1 MQVWQSFKNA
11 FVPACLNFALDSG
24 DLFCWYKWKSDF
36 YELWRW
42 VRLHL
47 ILTIRDIYINS
58 NLKPLTKFISNS
70 RRYLKGIFPWNI
82 SQMIIKTIRITT
94 RIVMRYTIKQ
104 DILFWVWWKVNGNS
118 DNNMIRISKG
128 GKGIVEQI
136 LVPEDRNK
144 YKTAGPWE
152 SQSGVGVAKLT
163 IWVRSFKIEKL

>member
-1 MQVWQSFKNA
+1 MNYGS
-11 FVPACLNFALDSG
+11 STSS
-24 DLFCWYKWKSDF
+24 WK
-36 YELWRW
+36 LWRW
-42 VRLHL
+42 VRLQF

-58 NLKPLTKFISNS
+58 NLKPLTKFISNK

-82 SQMIIKTIRITT
+82 SQMITKTIRITI

-118 DNNMIRISKG
+118 DNNMIRISNG

-144 YKTAGPWE
+144 YKTAGPWK
-152 SQSGVGVAKLT
+152 SQSGIGVAKLT
-163 IWVRSFKIEKL
+163 IWVGHSRKIITQFTRSISSTKAG